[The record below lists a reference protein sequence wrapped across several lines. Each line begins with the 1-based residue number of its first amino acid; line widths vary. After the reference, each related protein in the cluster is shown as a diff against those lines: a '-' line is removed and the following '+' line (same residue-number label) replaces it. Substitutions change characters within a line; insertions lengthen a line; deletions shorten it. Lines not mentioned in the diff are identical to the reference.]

1 MPQYV
6 CNGVVLMCSFGLA
19 PSQLTCSPSIV

>member
-1 MPQYV
+1 MPQHV
-6 CNGVVLMCSFGLA
+6 CNGAVLMCSFGLA